1 MQRRIS
7 PSAQTVGRRKYQN
20 KIAGTKRLIVASNTL
35 VEIRSITAARD
46 AKAKIRRLLSDHS
59 VNPVKKSKQENPFKI
74 KTRVKTSMQIG
85 SHYYNLNEEYYVAG
99 DIGEN
104 PSNYARLSSFSDA
117 HISSKT
123 GLSVKYP
130 KYHFD
135 FKLVQY
141 NNFDSGMA
149 NIYKLV
155 ITITI

>member
-1 MQRRIS
+1 M
-7 PSAQTVGRRKYQN
+7 
-20 KIAGTKRLIVASNTL
+20 KRLIVASNTL

-46 AKAKIRRLLSDHS
+46 AKAKIRRLLSDRY
-59 VNPVKKSKQENPFKI
+59 PVKKSKQENPFKI

-141 NNFDSGMA
+141 NNFDSGTA
-149 NIYKLV
+149 SIYKLV